1 MLFTLVVNLLLSCL
15 MLLLGGWTCDA
26 LSKWKGAG
34 MRAIAETS
42 LRVAA
47 SRLSSERIYESAL
60 PTLGMAISC
69 WDRTY

>member
-34 MRAIAETS
+34 AREPLPKPRSRWLRAAYHPRGYMS
-42 LRVAA
+42 LRSPPLA
-47 SRLSSERIYESAL
+47 
-60 PTLGMAISC
+60 
-69 WDRTY
+69 WQ

>member
-34 MRAIAETS
+34 GSRAIAETS
-42 LRVAA
+42 FARGCEPPII
-47 SRLSSERIYESAL
+47 REDI
-60 PTLGMAISC
+60 
-69 WDRTY
+69 